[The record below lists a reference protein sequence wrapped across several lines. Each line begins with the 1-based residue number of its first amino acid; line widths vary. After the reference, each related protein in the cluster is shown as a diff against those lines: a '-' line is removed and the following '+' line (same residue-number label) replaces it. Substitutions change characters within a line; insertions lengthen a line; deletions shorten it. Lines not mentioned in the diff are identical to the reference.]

1 MYNELAKKIIKL
13 VGGEGNVRSL
23 VHCATR
29 LRFVLKDE
37 SKADT
42 TKLENTDGI
51 ITVKRSGGQYQV
63 VIGNDVSQVYQ
74 AIGTF
79 TNLTSDSKKA
89 DKDQQKSGNM
99 LSRAIDVISSIF
111 APLLGVMAG
120 AGILK
125 GLLLISDNLGWLD
138 SAGTT
143 YTILYAA
150 ADSFFYFLPLLLAV
164 TTARK
169 FNGNIFVA
177 LTIAG
182 ALLYPTI
189 VTLFEEGT
197 DTSFF
202 GIPVVL
208 MKYASTVLPII
219 FSIILMSKLEDICN
233 RFIHQSVR
241 NFVTPLILLTIM
253 VPVTL
258 IVFGPL
264 GVNIGNGIASGLLAV
279 FNFSPLLFGA
289 LLGGGWQLLVIFGV
303 HWGLAPVFINNIAVN
318 GSDPLKPAAA
328 ASIFAQTGAALA
340 VMIKT
345 RNKKMKA
352 LSGSATITALF
363 GITEPAIYGVT
374 LPLKKPFIAG
384 IIGGAVGGAII
395 AQAGTKAFAS
405 GAPGLLTL
413 PIFYGPGGEGFPGLL
428 IGIAAAF
435 VVSVVLTLILGFDDK
450 TETDIDKKETE
461 DTLTLQQ
468 NEIISSPLS
477 GRVTALQNVD
487 DPAFASEAMGK
498 GIAIEPT
505 AGKVVS
511 PIDGE
516 VTVAFKTKHAIGL
529 TSDHGAEI
537 LIHVGIDTVQLD
549 GKHFTLHVQQ
559 GDRVK
564 PGDLLLEFD
573 MEAIKAA
580 GFSLSTPIIV
590 TNSSSYISVTG
601 TEAAKVEIG
610 DEVIN
615 LMLGEITEEKIS

>member
-13 VGGEGNVRSL
+13 VGGEGNVHSL

-79 TNLTSDSKKA
+79 TDLTSDSKKA

-219 FSIILMSKLEDICN
+219 FSIILMSKLENICN

-435 VVSVVLTLILGFDDK
+435 AVSVILTLILGFDDK
-450 TETDIDKKETE
+450 TETNIDKKETE

-573 MEAIKAA
+573 MEGIKAA
-580 GFSLSTPIIV
+580 GFSLTTPIII
-590 TNSSSYISVTG
+590 TNSSSYISVTR

-615 LMLGEITEEKIS
+615 LMLREITEEKIS

>member
-1 MYNELAKKIIKL
+1 
-13 VGGEGNVRSL
+13 
-23 VHCATR
+23 
-29 LRFVLKDE
+29 
-37 SKADT
+37 
-42 TKLENTDGI
+42 
-51 ITVKRSGGQYQV
+51 
-63 VIGNDVSQVYQ
+63 
-74 AIGTF
+74 
-79 TNLTSDSKKA
+79 
-89 DKDQQKSGNM
+89 
-99 LSRAIDVISSIF
+99 
-111 APLLGVMAG
+111 
-120 AGILK
+120 
-125 GLLLISDNLGWLD
+125 
-138 SAGTT
+138 
-143 YTILYAA
+143 
-150 ADSFFYFLPLLLAV
+150 
-164 TTARK
+164 
-169 FNGNIFVA
+169 
-177 LTIAG
+177 
-182 ALLYPTI
+182 
-189 VTLFEEGT
+189 
-197 DTSFF
+197 
-202 GIPVVL
+202 
-208 MKYASTVLPII
+208 
-219 FSIILMSKLEDICN
+219 
-233 RFIHQSVR
+233 
-241 NFVTPLILLTIM
+241 
-253 VPVTL
+253 
-258 IVFGPL
+258 
-264 GVNIGNGIASGLLAV
+264 
-279 FNFSPLLFGA
+279 
-289 LLGGGWQLLVIFGV
+289 
-303 HWGLAPVFINNIAVN
+303 
-318 GSDPLKPAAA
+318 
-328 ASIFAQTGAALA
+328 
-340 VMIKT
+340 
-345 RNKKMKA
+345 MKA

-573 MEAIKAA
+573 MDAIKAA

-615 LMLGEITEEKIS
+615 LMLGEIT